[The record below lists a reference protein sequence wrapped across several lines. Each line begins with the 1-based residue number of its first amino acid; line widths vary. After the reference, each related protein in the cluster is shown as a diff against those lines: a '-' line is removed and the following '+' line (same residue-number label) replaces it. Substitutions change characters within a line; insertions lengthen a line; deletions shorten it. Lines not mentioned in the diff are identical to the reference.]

1 MPDYAAGLSL
11 GEYSALACAG
21 VFDMQTAVALTAF
34 RGKAM
39 AAAAAGRTAQNG
51 CLNAVILIQ
60 PAKLHSIGGVDHND
74 NILELFTNA
83 VYHCNLAVT

>member
-1 MPDYAAGLSL
+1 MSGRIHFTAQDLSE
-11 GEYSALACAG
+11 GI
-21 VFDMQTAVALTAF
+21 
-34 RGKAM
+34 KAKL
-39 AAAAAGRTAQNG
+39 AGRTAQNG

-83 VYHCNLAVT
+83 IYHCNLAVT

>member
-1 MPDYAAGLSL
+1 MSGRIH
-11 GEYSALACAG
+11 
-21 VFDMQTAVALTAF
+21 FTAQDF
-34 RGKAM
+34 SEGIKAKL
-39 AAAAAGRTAQNG
+39 AGRTAENG
-51 CLNAVILIQ
+51 GLNAVILIQ